1 MIEDIS
7 VYSFVGLAAVM
18 LVCFL
23 LLDRSKVKAG
33 EKLLREIRQRQDDEW
48 LAQVERTPW
57 LRMIME
63 GDRSMHRFV
72 LFVATDGQ
80 GRRAIVAAEII
91 SDEEPREKV
100 NWKKYGF

>member
-1 MIEDIS
+1 
-7 VYSFVGLAAVM
+7 
-18 LVCFL
+18 
-23 LLDRSKVKAG
+23 
-33 EKLLREIRQRQDDEW
+33 
-48 LAQVERTPW
+48 
-57 LRMIME
+57 MIME